1 MIQIEFKG
9 EEGTGLGPS
18 LEFYALMSAE
28 LQRKDLG
35 LWICDD
41 DYTVDLDREVSSLFI
56 IFLMNRNSSLRIR
69 IACHLIYKNVFRTS
83 SANALRRHYLLSYL
97 WN

>member
-1 MIQIEFKG
+1 VFCLVQIEFKG

-41 DYTVDLDREVSSLFI
+41 DYSADLDREVS
-56 IFLMNRNSSLRIR
+56 NRL
-69 IACHLIYKNVFRTS
+69 
-83 SANALRRHYLLSYL
+83 
-97 WN
+97 